1 MEAKV
6 EKVNST
12 KYVLADGT
20 PVEKDEFAEYMGPRP
35 VPSSTQDGLEK
46 EIILRDYALDNI
58 VSFKG
63 DGLEIVR
70 EAEKETVWQEAAI
83 V

>member
-1 MEAKV
+1 
-6 EKVNST
+6 
-12 KYVLADGT
+12 LD
-20 PVEKDEFAEYMGPRP
+20 
-35 VPSSTQDGLEK
+35 K
-46 EIILRDYALDNI
+46 EIILRDYALENI

-70 EAEKETVWQEAAI
+70 EAKTETVWQEAAS